1 VTGLGGSSRGSH
13 LGDIVT
19 ALIDGEL
26 GVEARDRALS
36 HAAGCPRCKADVDA
50 ERRLKAKLRGTPTPA
65 SAESFL
71 LASLLEIPAS
81 PLSMT
86 PLTPGWG
93 DGPHRSS
100 RRIRHPYVLG
110 AGCAA
115 SVVIGFAGAAA
126 LGASGGGG
134 RLVSPAVSTYTVENA
149 ATTGGVP
156 LTDADLQAALT
167 VAYRG
172 R

>member
-1 VTGLGGSSRGSH
+1 VTAFGGSSRGSH

-36 HAAGCPRCKADVDA
+36 HAAACPRCKADVDA

-81 PLSMT
+81 PQSMT
-86 PLTPGWG
+86 PGWD

-100 RRIRHPYVLG
+100 RRIRHPYMLG

-126 LGASGGGG
+126 LGASGGSG

>member
-1 VTGLGGSSRGSH
+1 M
-13 LGDIVT
+13 
-19 ALIDGEL
+19 IDGEL
-26 GVEARDRALS
+26 GIDARDRALS
-36 HAAGCPRCKADVDA
+36 HAASCPRCKADLDA

-81 PLSMT
+81 PQS
-86 PLTPGWG
+86 LTPGW
-93 DGPHRSS
+93 DDEPHRST
-100 RRIRHPYVLG
+100 RRIRHPYVVG

-115 SVVIGFAGAAA
+115 SVVLGFAGAAA
-126 LGASGGGG
+126 LGANGGSGDQG

-156 LTDADLQAALT
+156 FTDADLQAALT

>member
-1 VTGLGGSSRGSH
+1 VTVLGGSSRGSH

-36 HAAGCPRCKADVDA
+36 HAASCPRCKADLDA

-65 SAESFL
+65 AAESFL
-71 LASLLEIPAS
+71 LASLLEIPES
-81 PLSMT
+81 PRS
-86 PLTPGWG
+86 PTPGW
-93 DGPHRSS
+93 DHEPHRLG
-100 RRIRHPYVLG
+100 RRIRHPYMLG

-115 SVVIGFAGAAA
+115 SVVLGFAGAAA
-126 LGASGGGG
+126 LGANDGGGTG

-156 LTDADLQAALT
+156 FTDADLQAALT